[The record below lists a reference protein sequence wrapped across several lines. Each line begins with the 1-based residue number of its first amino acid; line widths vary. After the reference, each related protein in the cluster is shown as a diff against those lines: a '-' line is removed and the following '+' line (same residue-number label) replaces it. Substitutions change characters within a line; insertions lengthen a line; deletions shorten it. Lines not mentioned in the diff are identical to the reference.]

1 MAVCCADI
9 AAPVTLPCALEAD
22 RMTARVSFAAL
33 LSAAACVVGLARGT
47 PDDAQ
52 GGDQFLD
59 GIGETA
65 LIARYVLDGN
75 VEDTSRNQ
83 LHAVV
88 RGNGGTFIDD
98 EQFRRALLLTG
109 DGSHLQLPA
118 AALTGEDTL
127 SVTGWLFLPTGASGP
142 FFDFGQ
148 TASTRLSAL
157 TSPAGFRASIV
168 IDGTV
173 RGETTAAPFLE
184 NRWVHLAVVLD
195 PAARLLTTYLDGSRV
210 GRATNV
216 TVNGAQIVNQTV
228 RHSNR
233 LFIGRSQD
241 DTAPAIHARLRDVR
255 IYRVA
260 LTDQQVATIR
270 NNALAARPA
279 TVTRA
284 PAPEISTAAIPLDS
298 RLASTIANVPDITVE
313 TVVGTLP
320 RLPIEVAVNYRN
332 NRRRPSVRVIW
343 PSPTDNSDVLKPGTY
358 TVTGKLPGTN
368 FAPKATVIVKVPVGT
383 TTPPSRLA
391 EPFALSDVVLERDT
405 QGRDTPFIRNRDKFV
420 RGLAAS
426 NPDNFLYNFR
436 DAFGQPQPPGATQLE
451 GWDNQTTRLRGHAS
465 GHYLSAIAQAYASAT
480 YDAALRA
487 NFLQKMNYLID
498 TLYDLSRK
506 SGRPA
511 TAGGP
516 ALADPVAVPPGA
528 GRLGYDS
535 NLRKGA
541 IRNDY
546 WNWGVGF
553 ISAYPPDQFIMLE
566 KGATYGTQDTQI
578 WAPYYTL
585 HKILAGLLDSYE
597 VAGNRKA
604 LDIATGMGAW
614 ANARLKALPAET
626 RISMWNRYIAGE
638 YGGMNEVMARL
649 FRLTGDRRFL
659 DGAKLFDNTNF
670 FFGNAAHDHG
680 LAKNVDTVRG
690 KHANQH
696 IPQIT
701 GALET
706 FRNTREMPYYLVA
719 SNFWDIVNRSYMYS
733 IGGVAGARAP
743 NNAECFTAQPDT
755 LWQNGFAQG
764 GQNETCATYNLLK
777 LDRQLFMYDQT
788 AKYMDHYERALYNHI
803 LASVAEHDAGNTY
816 HVPLNP
822 GAQKRFGNA
831 EMKGFTCC
839 NGTALES
846 NTKLQDS
853 IYLRSAD
860 NTTLYVNL
868 FVPSTLIWRA
878 RNVVVRQT
886 TDFPSADT
894 TRLTLNGNGRFNIRI
909 RVPQWAKRGFFVKI
923 NGREEAVAAT
933 PGSYLTL
940 ARSWRDN
947 DTIELRMP
955 FAFTLDTVVD
965 QPNVAS
971 LFYGPV
977 LLAAEESGPQTDW
990 RQITLDARD
999 IGRSITG
1006 DAATLRFHVDGV
1018 LFKPFYES
1026 YGRHSVYLHVTLK

>member
-1 MAVCCADI
+1 MPYAVH
-9 AAPVTLPCALEAD
+9 V
-22 RMTARVSFAAL
+22 TARFLSAAL
-33 LSAAACVVGLARGT
+33 LIVTTCLVGTAVGPYET
-47 PDDAQ
+47 Q
-52 GGDQFLD
+52 GGEQFLD
-59 GIGETA
+59 GIGETG
-65 LIARYVLDGN
+65 LVARYVLSTN
-75 VEDTSRNQ
+75 AEDASRNQ
-83 LHAVV
+83 FHATV
-88 RGNGGTFIDD
+88 RGNGGTFVEDQ
-98 EQFRRALLLTG
+98 QFQRALLLTG
-109 DGSHLQLPA
+109 DGSHLQLPGA
-118 AALTGEDTL
+118 TITGEDTL
-127 SVTGWLFLPTGASGP
+127 SVAAWVYLPTGASGP

-148 TASTRLSAL
+148 NASTRFSAIA
-157 TSPAGFRASIV
+157 SPAGFRASIV
-168 IDGTV
+168 LNGTA
-173 RGETTAAPFLE
+173 RSETPPATFLE

-195 PAARLLTTYLDGSRV
+195 PAARLLTTYLDGARV
-210 GRATNV
+210 GRATDV
-216 TVNGAQIVNQTV
+216 TVNAAQVMNQAA
-228 RHSNR
+228 RDANR

-241 DTAPAIHARLRDVR
+241 DAAPSIHARFRDLR
-255 IYRVA
+255 IYRIA

-270 NNALAARPA
+270 NNALATRTTAA
-279 TVTRA
+279 ARA
-284 PAPEISTAAIPLDS
+284 PQPEISTADIPLES
-298 RLASTIANVPDITVE
+298 PLASAIANVPDITVE
-313 TVVGTLP
+313 TIVGYLP
-320 RLPIEVAVNYRN
+320 RLPVEVPAAYRDN
-332 NRRRPSVRVIW
+332 HGGPHVRVIW
-343 PSPTDNSDVLKPGTY
+343 PSPADNSDVLKPGSY
-358 TVTGKLPGTN
+358 TVTGKVPGTS
-368 FAPKATVIVKVPVGT
+368 FAPKATVIVKVPVGI

-480 YDAALRA
+480 YDEALRA
-487 NFLQKMNYLID
+487 NFLQKMNYLVD
-498 TLYDLSRK
+498 TLYDLSQK

-511 TAGGP
+511 AAGGP
-516 ALADPVAVPPGA
+516 AVADPTAVPPGE
-528 GRLGYDS
+528 GRAGYDS

-541 IRNDY
+541 VRNDY
-546 WNWGVGF
+546 WNWGAGF

-566 KGATYGTQDTQI
+566 RGATYGTQDSQI

-585 HKILAGLLDSYE
+585 HKILAGLLDAYE
-597 VAGNRKA
+597 VAGNKKA
-604 LDIATGMGAW
+604 LDIASAMGAW
-614 ANARLKALPAET
+614 SYTRLKALPADT
-626 RISMWNRYIAGE
+626 RIRMWSRYIAGE

-649 FRLTGDRRFL
+649 FRLTGDKRVL

-680 LAKNVDTVRG
+680 LAKNVDTIRG
-690 KHANQH
+690 RHANQH

-706 FRNTREMPYYLVA
+706 FRSTKEMPYYLVA

-733 IGGVAGARAP
+733 IGGVAGARTP

-788 AKYMDHYERALYNHI
+788 AKYMDHYEQALYNHI
-803 LASVAEHDAGNTY
+803 LASVAEEDAGNTY

-831 EMKGFTCC
+831 AMNGFTCC

-853 IYLRSAD
+853 IYFRSAD
-860 NTTLYVNL
+860 NATLYVNL
-868 FVPSTLIWRA
+868 FVPSTLNWRA
-878 RNVVVRQT
+878 RNVVVRQS

-894 TRLTLNGNGRFNIRI
+894 TRLTVSGSGRFDVRI
-909 RVPQWAKRGFFVKI
+909 RVPQWATRGFFVKI
-923 NGREEAVAAT
+923 NGRDETVKAV
-933 PGSYLTL
+933 PGTYLTL
-940 ARSWRDN
+940 ARTWRDK

-955 FAFTLDTVVD
+955 FGFSLNRVVD

-971 LFYGPV
+971 VFYGPV
-977 LLAAEESGPQTDW
+977 LLAAEESQPRTDW
-990 RQITLDARD
+990 RKITLDARD
-999 IGRSITG
+999 ISRSIKG
-1006 DAATLRFHVDGV
+1006 DPATLRFTVDDAT
-1018 LFKPFYES
+1018 FKPFYETF
-1026 YGRHSVYLHVTLK
+1026 GRHSVYLHVTMK

>member
-1 MAVCCADI
+1 
-9 AAPVTLPCALEAD
+9 
-22 RMTARVSFAAL
+22 MTARARVVFAAFL
-33 LSAAACVVGLARGT
+33 AATSCIVAFARGT
-47 PDDAQ
+47 PAEMQ

-59 GIGETA
+59 GIGETG
-65 LIARYVLDGN
+65 LVARYVLN
-75 VEDTSRNQ
+75 ANAEDASRNQ
-83 LHAVV
+83 FHAAL
-88 RGNGGTFIDD
+88 RGNGGTFVDD

-109 DGSHLQLPA
+109 DGSHLQLPGET
-118 AALTGEDTL
+118 LTGEDTL
-127 SVTGWLFLPTGASGP
+127 SVTAWLFLPTGASGP

-148 TASTRLSAL
+148 NASTRLYAVAN
-157 TSPAGFRASIV
+157 PAGFRASIV
-168 IDGTV
+168 LDGKV
-173 RGETTAAPFLE
+173 RGETAAAPFAE

-195 PAARLLTTYLDGSRV
+195 PASRVLTTYLDGARV
-210 GRATNV
+210 GQATDV
-216 TVNGAQIVNQTV
+216 TVNAAQIVNQTD
-228 RHSNR
+228 RAANR

-241 DTAPAIHARLRDVR
+241 DAAPAVHARLRDVR
-255 IYRVA
+255 IYRIA
-260 LTDQQVATIR
+260 LNESQVATIR
-270 NNALAARPA
+270 KNALAGPQ
-279 TVTRA
+279 TSTRRGP
-284 PAPEISTAAIPLDS
+284 PAPEISTAAIPKES
-298 RLASTIANVPDITVE
+298 PLASKLANIPDITVN

-320 RLPIEVAVNYRN
+320 RLPIDVPARYRDN
-332 NRRRPSVRVIW
+332 SRGPDVRVIW
-343 PSPTDNSDVLKPGTY
+343 PAPVDNSEVMKPGTY
-358 TVTGKLPGTN
+358 TVTGKVPGTT
-368 FAPKATVIVKVPVGT
+368 FEPKATVIVKIPVGT
-383 TTPPSRLA
+383 ITPPNRLV

-405 QGRDTPFIRNRDKFV
+405 KGRDTPFIKNRDKFV

-436 DAFGQPQPPGATQLE
+436 DAFGQPQPAGATQLE

-465 GHYLSAIAQAYASAT
+465 GHYLSAIAQAYASTT
-480 YDAALRA
+480 YDEALRA

-498 TLYDLSRK
+498 TLYDLSQK

-511 TAGGP
+511 TSGGP
-516 ALADPVAVPPGA
+516 SVADPTAVPA
-528 GRLGYDS
+528 AEARAGYDS

-541 IRNDY
+541 IRTDY
-546 WNWGVGF
+546 WNWGAGF

-566 KGATYGTQDTQI
+566 KGATYGTQDSQI

-597 VAGNRKA
+597 VAGNKKA
-604 LDIATGMGAW
+604 LDIAKGMGAW
-614 ANARLKALPAET
+614 AYARLKALPPET

-649 FRLTGDRRFL
+649 FRLTGDKQFL
-659 DGAKLFDNTNF
+659 ECAKLFDNTSL

-680 LAKNVDTVRG
+680 LAKNVDTIRG

-706 FRNTREMPYYLVA
+706 FRGNKQLPYYLIA
-719 SNFWDIVNRSYMYS
+719 SNFWEIVNRSYMYS
-733 IGGVAGARAP
+733 IGGVAGARTP

-777 LDRQLFMYDQT
+777 LDRQLFMYEQT
-788 AKYMDHYERALYNHI
+788 AKYMDHYEQALYNHI
-803 LASVAEHDAGNTY
+803 LASVAEESAGNTY

-839 NGTALES
+839 NGTAIES

-853 IYLRSAD
+853 IYFRSAD

-868 FVPSTLIWRA
+868 FVPSTLTWRD
-878 RNVVVRQT
+878 RNVVVQQM
-886 TDFPSADT
+886 TDFPYADT
-894 TRLTLNGNGRFNIRI
+894 TRLVVKGIKGNGKFDLKI
-909 RVPQWAKRGFFVKI
+909 RVPRWAKRGFFVKI
-923 NGREEAVAAT
+923 NGRDEKVKAA

-940 ARSWRDN
+940 AKTWKDN

-955 FAFTLDTVVD
+955 FTFDLNPVVD

-971 LFYGPV
+971 VFYGPV
-977 LLAAEESGPQTDW
+977 LLAAEESGPRTDW
-990 RQITLDARD
+990 RPVTIDARD
-999 IGRSITG
+999 LSKSFTG
-1006 DAATLRFHVDGV
+1006 DPTTLRFSLDGV
-1018 LFKPFYES
+1018 AFKPFYES
-1026 YGRHSVYLHVTLK
+1026 YGRYSVYLHVSLK